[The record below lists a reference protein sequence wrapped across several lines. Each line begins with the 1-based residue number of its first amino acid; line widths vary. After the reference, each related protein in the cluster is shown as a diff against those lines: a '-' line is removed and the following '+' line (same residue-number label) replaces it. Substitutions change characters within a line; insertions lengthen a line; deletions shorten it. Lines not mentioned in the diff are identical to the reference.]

1 MHLLVADIGNTDIK
15 FGLFKDSLLLRH
27 WRIANAWRV
36 IPPTP
41 ETICASLREN
51 LQGQEPEVTFD
62 ALAYCSVVPDIDPL
76 LRQAVHLN
84 FDVPLHALFAV
95 QPGRSHLPVNF
106 QQYASGQLGLDR
118 LVNACG
124 AQALHPDQPVI
135 IFDFGTATTVDLVDA
150 EAVYQGG
157 AIAPGFSLFCDS
169 LSEKTATLPRVSMV
183 DKDPETLQLGL
194 NTQAC
199 MEAGLGLGY
208 RGLLKE
214 LLDAAQQRFPS
225 PDCQLLATGGLAEP
239 VLTLC
244 GLSHCFHS
252 IDPALTLSGL
262 AHIYH
267 LNHNDPPVI

>member
-15 FGLFKDSLLLRH
+15 FGLFKDRLLLRY
-27 WRIANAWRV
+27 WRMVNAWRV
-36 IPPTP
+36 VPPSP
-41 ETICASLREN
+41 EMICASLRQN
-51 LQGQEPEVTFD
+51 LHEQEPKLSFD
-62 ALAYCSVVPDIDPL
+62 ALAYCSVVPDVDPL
-76 LRQAVHLN
+76 LRQAVQVD
-84 FDVPLHALFAV
+84 FALPPNAIFAV

-106 QQYASGQLGLDR
+106 NQYASGQLGLDR

-124 AQALHPDQPVI
+124 AYAVHPNKPVI
-135 IFDFGTATTVDLVDA
+135 VFDFGTATTVDLVDA
-150 EAVYQGG
+150 DAVYQGG

-169 LSEKTATLPRVSMV
+169 LSEKTATLPRVSMI
-183 DKDPETLQLGL
+183 DKDPNGLALGL

-214 LLDAAQQRFPS
+214 LLDAALQKFPA

-244 GLSHCFHS
+244 GLSDRFHA
-252 IDPALTLSGL
+252 IDPTLTLSGL